1 MKRPE
6 KKAEGEAAVP
16 EERGSK
22 KPEPVKERLRFLR
35 EQAKKSAGTSRVSA
49 QVNPVSWNLF

>member
-1 MKRPE
+1 MRRPE

-22 KPEPVKERLRFLR
+22 KPEPVKERLRLLR
-35 EQAKKSAGTSRVSA
+35 EQAKKAPALRGYRRR
-49 QVNPVSWNLF
+49 

>member
-1 MKRPE
+1 MRRPE

-35 EQAKKSAGTSRVSA
+35 EQAKKSAGTL
-49 QVNPVSWNLF
+49 N

>member
-1 MKRPE
+1 MRRPE

-22 KPEPVKERLRFLR
+22 KPEPVKERLR